1 MTSSVHGPFHTHQD
15 LATATRPL
23 EDALRAADPG
33 GALAAEGRRARANLR
48 FHYLLEALR
57 DTGVDLGNGDIAVAR
72 VLAGATVE
80 TLVVVADWLAR
91 ANAAGNVELLAEA
104 AEYIEACRP
113 GPGGRCEHGAWA
125 QCRRTDVAWR
135 LRGIDPA
142 AARAHAASGGE

>member
-1 MTSSVHGPFHTHQD
+1 MPVLGPFETAHQ
-15 LATATRPL
+15 LATAAMPL
-23 EDALRAADPG
+23 EDALRAVDATDP
-33 GALAAEGRRARANLR
+33 AVGRRGRANLR

-72 VLAGATVE
+72 ALAGATVE

-113 GPGGRCEHGAWA
+113 GPGGRCEHGAWT
-125 QCRRTDVAWR
+125 QCRRTNVAWR

-142 AARAHAASGGE
+142 AVRRHAEDVLRND